1 MASLTRWTAN
11 RPPDNTAS
19 TWRTTAPDSGV
30 FPIAAPQPEQMPG
43 DEMRQLWRIWFVVV
57 VFAALAGVVIL
68 QLLRYQL
75 LVSPPPRPE
84 IVHLRNETRGL
95 IVDRDG
101 TPLVVNRYYY
111 QLAATP
117 SNIERPEHRH
127 EVAQQLQDLLGIP
140 YAETYATL
148 DSRAQFRYAVL
159 AQAITQEDVD
169 KLNAFKAQLMDEF
182 YAGTRKHVPL
192 NQVYPEV
199 KTRRYYPQAELTSH
213 VLGFEIINSGG
224 KTGIEEFYNDF
235 LLRGGIGVL
244 SDHAQPVNTLP
255 LETRRF
261 IPSPVA
267 KDLLLSID
275 TTVQW
280 ILRDELARGLVEYKA
295 GSGTAIALDP
305 RTGAILGMVNLPD
318 YDPNR
323 WQLAADGS
331 LPNPAVTAIYE
342 PGSVFKIIT
351 MAAAMDADLIHANT
365 IYTDTGSF
373 TIGGRVIFNSNRM
386 AHGAVTVTDALA
398 RSLNVVTAEIAQDLG
413 ADRFY
418 RYIQRFG
425 FGEPTNVDLSGEIA
439 GLVKTPKT
447 SDWSLSD
454 LGTNSFGQGLAVT
467 PLQMVNA
474 TAVIANGGKLMRP
487 YVVAGRIIG
496 DRVQMT
502 EPVVIRQVLRPE
514 VAAEMAAMMAEV
526 VETGNSKAAVPGY
539 RVGGK
544 SGTAQIPDLTTG
556 RYVPDATI
564 VTFVGFAPA
573 DDPQIVVL
581 VKMDRPDPSINQWA
595 SHTAAPVFSRITGRL
610 LDYLNVPPD
619 DIRLAARTTS
629 EER

>member
-1 MASLTRWTAN
+1 
-11 RPPDNTAS
+11 
-19 TWRTTAPDSGV
+19 
-30 FPIAAPQPEQMPG
+30 
-43 DEMRQLWRIWFVVV
+43 MRQLWRIWFVVV
-57 VFAALAGVVIL
+57 VLVALAAVVIL

-75 LVSPPPRPE
+75 LVSPPPKP
-84 IVHLRNETRGL
+84 IVTTTRNETRGL

-117 SNIERPEHRH
+117 DNIPTDEQRR
-127 EVAQQLQDLLGIP
+127 EVAQQLEELLGIP
-140 YAETYATL
+140 FSETFDTLQRNAKFKYAIIAK
-148 DSRAQFRYAVL
+148 AV
-159 AQAITQEDVD
+159 TQEDVD
-169 KLNAFKAQLMDEF
+169 KLNALKAQLMNEF
-182 YAGTRKHVPL
+182 YANKRKHVPL
-192 NQVYPEV
+192 NQVYAEI
-199 KTRRYYPQAELTSH
+199 KTRRHYPQAELTSH
-213 VLGFEIINSGG
+213 VLGFEIVDSGG
-224 KTGIEEFYNDF
+224 RTGVEEFYNDF
-235 LLRGGIGVL
+235 LLRGGIGAL
-244 SDHAQPVNTLP
+244 SDRAQPVTTLP

-261 IPSPVA
+261 VPSPVA
-267 KDLLLSID
+267 KDLILSMD

-280 ILRDELARGLVEYKA
+280 ILREELARGLAEFKA
-295 GSGTAIALDP
+295 ESGTAIALDP
-305 RTGAILGMVNLPD
+305 KTGAILGMVNLPD

-323 WQLAADGS
+323 WQLATDGS
-331 LPNPAVTAIYE
+331 LANNAVTAMYE

-351 MAAAMDADLIHANT
+351 IAAGMDADLLHAST
-365 IYTDTGSF
+365 LYTDTGSI
-373 TIGGRVIFNSNRM
+373 TVGGRVIFNSNRM

-398 RSLNVVTAEIAQDLG
+398 RSLNVVTAQIAQELG

-439 GLVKTPKT
+439 GLVKTPK
-447 SDWSLSD
+447 SKDWSLSD

-487 YVVAGRIIG
+487 YVVEGRIIG
-496 DRVQMT
+496 DRVQLT

-556 RYVPDATI
+556 RYIPDATI
-564 VTFVGFAPA
+564 VSFVGFAPA
-573 DDPQIVVL
+573 DDPRVVVL
-581 VKMDRPDPSINQWA
+581 VKMDRPDPTINQWA
-595 SHTAAPVFSRITGRL
+595 SHTAAPVFSRITARL

-619 DIRLAARTTS
+619 AIRLAARPAQ